1 MRSAS
6 PPRVTVGGTLLGA
19 AAIVVVSAVVGLLV
33 NQLSSRPLPLFARP
47 EPRPPSGSEII
58 SPDAAKARFD
68 ARDSLFVDARPA
80 SFYESGHIPGA
91 VNLPAN
97 DFDLYYPRLADAL
110 RRAKA
115 IVIYCDGIECGDT
128 EKLAGLLE
136 KKGFGNLY
144 LFVEGWAAWEQA
156 GYPKAVGAKPNGD

>member
-1 MRSAS
+1 
-6 PPRVTVGGTLLGA
+6 
-19 AAIVVVSAVVGLLV
+19 V
-33 NQLSSRPLPLFARP
+33 NF
-47 EPRPPSGSEII
+47 
-58 SPDAAKARFD
+58 
-68 ARDSLFVDARPA
+68 
-80 SFYESGHIPGA
+80 
-91 VNLPAN
+91 PAN

-115 IVIYCDGIECGDT
+115 IVIYCDGIECGAT

-144 LFVEGWAAWEQA
+144 LFVEGWPAWEQA

>member
-1 MRSAS
+1 MRPAP

-19 AAIVVVSAVVGLLV
+19 AAIVVVSAVVGLIV
-33 NQLSSRPLPLFARP
+33 NHQSSAPLPLFVKPQRP
-47 EPRPPSGSEII
+47 LPRGSEPI
-58 SPDAAKARFD
+58 SPATAKAIFD
-68 ARDSLFVDARPA
+68 AQDSLFVDAR
-80 SFYESGHIPGA
+80 STTLYSDGHIPGA

-110 RRAKA
+110 HRAKA
-115 IVIYCDGIECGDT
+115 IVIYCDGIECGET

-136 KKGFGNLY
+136 KKGVDHLY
-144 LFVEGWAAWEQA
+144 LFVEGWPAWEQA